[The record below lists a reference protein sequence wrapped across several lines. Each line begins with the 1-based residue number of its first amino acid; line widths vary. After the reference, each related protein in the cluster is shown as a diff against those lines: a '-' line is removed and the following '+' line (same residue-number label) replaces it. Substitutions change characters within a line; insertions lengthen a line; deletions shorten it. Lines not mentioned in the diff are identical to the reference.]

1 MGFVAPGGQAH
12 GLGLAGALPQGAHG
26 AGVAELRAALGVE
39 TDASESRGVLSVGIE
54 SEALAAGAP
63 EEDRHELVGRVILE
77 QDGAGEAGAQTG
89 IGVEEAAH
97 LAGIAGDND
106 AEPVAVVLHQL
117 EQGVDRLAAEVG
129 AVMGGSE
136 AVGLVDEED
145 AVEGCLDGL
154 AGLDGGLA
162 DEAGDEQGTVD
173 FEDMAGA
180 QKAEADE
187 NLAHETGGGG
197 LAGSGIA
204 KEDVMEAWA
213 FGPDAVAATLAF
225 GLEDGDELQ
234 DLGFDRGPADHA
246 VHLGED
252 GLERTNGP
260 AHRGPGSGARGGR
273 GRSGLR
279 RRRAALNGA
288 GEPPAH
294 DGEAE
299 EEQADG
305 RESRRDG

>member
-1 MGFVAPGGQAH
+1 G
-12 GLGLAGALPQGAHG
+12 
-26 AGVAELRAALGVE
+26 
-39 TDASESRGVLSVGIE
+39 SGVLSVGIE
-54 SEALAAGAP
+54 SEALAGGAP

-106 AEPVAVVLHQL
+106 AEPVAMVLHQL

-136 AVGLVDEED
+136 AVGLIDEED
-145 AVEGCLDGL
+145 AVEGGLDGV

-162 DEAGDEQGTVD
+162 DEAGDEQGAVD
-173 FEDMAGA
+173 LDDMAGA

-204 KEDVMEAWA
+204 EEDEMEARR
-213 FGPDAVAATLAF
+213 FGPDAVAAPT
-225 GLEDGDELQ
+225 
-234 DLGFDRGPADHA
+234 
-246 VHLGED
+246 
-252 GLERTNGP
+252 TT
-260 AHRGPGSGARGGR
+260 
-273 GRSGLR
+273 
-279 RRRAALNGA
+279 
-288 GEPPAH
+288 
-294 DGEAE
+294 
-299 EEQADG
+299 
-305 RESRRDG
+305 